1 MCVLFRNS
9 SDSGCE
15 EICHQGHCDLN
26 GMVMVIQPEL
36 AREAAYSVGR
46 YGHVMFPE
54 NVHEPALHCAE
65 LLLQG
70 VGQGWAERVFFS
82 DNGSTSI
89 EVAIKMAFRKYAT
102 DHGLCDPADSEHGKQ
117 QFEVLP
123 CILCKMSAG
132 WNRRS

>member
-15 EICHQGHCDLN
+15 EICHQGHGDLN
-26 GMVMVIQPEL
+26 VMVMVIQLEL
-36 AREAAYSVGR
+36 AREAAYSAGR

-70 VGQGWAERVFFS
+70 VGQGS
-82 DNGSTSI
+82 
-89 EVAIKMAFRKYAT
+89 
-102 DHGLCDPADSEHGKQ
+102 
-117 QFEVLP
+117 
-123 CILCKMSAG
+123 
-132 WNRRS
+132 